1 MANAENWQEILKYL
15 IPAVITAVATLLVAF
30 LNILLPRLWQD
41 DLRRLQSE
49 SETRVKR
56 FEAVE
61 KGLSV
66 VTRAKADFGIEIST
80 HDLQSELQ
88 RIVHELADPVVL
100 SREALEDWAKKSFGQ
115 RIGARPR
122 FNVPIEYARAVRF
135 RRRTTSFVSLL
146 SFLWGLQYFFIIIM
160 TEHEY
165 FSKDFLANWGN
176 LFLYGGYAYFLFLY
190 ILNESLIY
198 RAHRA
203 ALKMLRGIP
212 ESPMA
217 EVAKPPSRY
226 RAPTRRGGL
235 MRSVPSG

>member
-1 MANAENWQEILKYL
+1 MANAEQEILKYL

-115 RIGARPR
+115 RIAARPR

-135 RRRTTSFVSLL
+135 RRTWTTYFLTLL
-146 SFLWGLQYFFIIIM
+146 SFLWG
-160 TEHEY
+160 
-165 FSKDFLANWGN
+165 
-176 LFLYGGYAYFLFLY
+176 FLYAFTINSHFGVQFEEKWVHLFFGVGYVYVVFLY

-217 EVAKPPSRY
+217 EVASRPLVAGPL
-226 RAPTRRGGL
+226 RDAAA
-235 MRSVPSG
+235 